1 MAEPAA
7 PTETVDQGEDSAPE
21 RLQTVLSAHE
31 PRKDELIP
39 ILQSVQKEFG
49 YLTEPSL
56 EAVARH
62 TRVSEAH
69 VYGVASFY
77 AQFRFTPV
85 GRQRVMVCRG
95 TACHV
100 KGAPKIV
107 EEIETRLGIQE
118 GETTPDLEYT
128 LETVACIGC
137 CALAPCIMINTEVH
151 GRLAR
156 ATVGKTFE

>member
-1 MAEPAA
+1 MAGPSA
-7 PTETVDQGEDSAPE
+7 PTETDDQREDSAAE

-31 PRKDELIP
+31 PRKDQIIP

-49 YLTEPSL
+49 YLTEQSL
-56 EAVARH
+56 VGVARH
-62 TRVSEAH
+62 TRVPEAH

-77 AQFRFTPV
+77 SQFRFTPV
-85 GRQRVMVCRG
+85 GRRSVMVCRG

-100 KGAPKIV
+100 KGASKLL
-107 EEIETRLGIQE
+107 EEIETRLSIQE

-137 CALAPCIMINTEVH
+137 CALAPCMMINAEVH
-151 GRLAR
+151 GRLTR
-156 ATVGKTFE
+156 ATVGKMFM

>member
-1 MAEPAA
+1 MAEPTA
-7 PTETVDQGEDSAPE
+7 PTEAVDQREGST
-21 RLQTVLSAHE
+21 RLQTVLLAHE
-31 PRKDELIP
+31 PKKSQLIP

-49 YLTEPSL
+49 YLPEESL
-56 EAVARH
+56 EGVARH

-85 GRQRVMVCRG
+85 GRRVVMVCRG

-100 KGAPKIV
+100 KGAPKIL
-107 EEIETRLGIQE
+107 EEIETLLNIKE
-118 GETTPDLEYT
+118 DETTPDLEYT

-137 CALAPCIMINTEVH
+137 CALAPCMMINTDVH
-151 GRLAR
+151 GRLTR
-156 ATVGKTFE
+156 ATVGKMFK